1 MNLIDILRSPSRSEF
16 PFRILDILVYTL
28 TPHTTHCLIR
38 SRIVTSGTS
47 SYEIP
52 YTSMALVA
60 VEAESC
66 ADKVKY
72 VCVVKDETQIDYN
85 KQKVVFSLAYDC
97 DVRELCCETARRM
110 KYQEETYLLVWEKA
124 DNVTVVEV
132 VLDWNSSQSLM
143 DLGLNEKRN
152 TFLVREKDGKQPVT
166 VGKSKRECE
175 IDAGVF
181 VI

>member
-1 MNLIDILRSPSRSEF
+1 
-16 PFRILDILVYTL
+16 
-28 TPHTTHCLIR
+28 
-38 SRIVTSGTS
+38 
-47 SYEIP
+47 
-52 YTSMALVA
+52 MALVA

-110 KYQEETYLLVWEKA
+110 KYQEETYLLVWEKG